1 MSGSSQQVG
10 EAGGL
15 GQQAGARGEG
25 GSQCRGGER
34 SEPPRNAEPPSP
46 RQIGN
51 GAEPADQTD
60 RSSSAPQRPDPEVRD
75 KPVRRRFSADYKR
88 RILEEADAC
97 LEPGQIGALL
107 RREGLYSSLLASWR
121 RQRETAL
128 AQGLAPRKRGRKP
141 SRDPRAQRMARLER
155 ENASLKRRLEE
166 TMLIID
172 IQKKTSQLLGIKL
185 TDVSEHEKILY
196 GEDNE

>member
-1 MSGSSQQVG
+1 M
-10 EAGGL
+10 
-15 GQQAGARGEG
+15 
-25 GSQCRGGER
+25 
-34 SEPPRNAEPPSP
+34 
-46 RQIGN
+46 GN
-51 GAEPADQTD
+51 GAETVDQTG
-60 RSSSAPQRPDPEVRD
+60 RSSSAPERPDPEVRD
-75 KPVRRRFSADYKR
+75 KPIRRRFSADYKR

-97 LEPGQIGALL
+97 SQSGQIGALL

-121 RQRETAL
+121 RQRETAVGE
-128 AQGLAPRKRGRKP
+128 GLAPRKRGRKP